1 MLQVL
6 LEQASDGE
14 DLLRYV
20 ERRLEPFG
28 PFDKEKVSYPA
39 DSAAMIQALQDR
51 MTQLSN
57 NLERIWR
64 ASRFMIRINQK
75 TGVATSGIINL
86 SYLSFCSPKY
96 DQGIVSKY
104 QTKLSQFSLYRYEI
118 WAII

>member
-28 PFDKEKVSYPA
+28 PFDKEKASYPA

-51 MTQLSN
+51 MTQLSH
-57 NLERIWR
+57 NLQRIWR
-64 ASRFMIRINQK
+64 ASRFMIGNNKKI
-75 TGVATSGIINL
+75 GIASSGIMNFGCI
-86 SYLSFCSPKY
+86 P
-96 DQGIVSKY
+96 DH
-104 QTKLSQFSLYRYEI
+104 EI
-118 WAII
+118 LHVIKI